1 MSRGGGG
8 FKPHNDLIKL
18 FWVCHFVNQIPFYS
32 KLCEKMNAG
41 ENCKTLV
48 GYSAV
53 YKVCFGMSCFFLL
66 FSLFTIRVTNS
77 KGWRAAVHNG

>member
-66 FSLFTIRVTNS
+66 FSLFTIRVNNS